1 MSDKSQ
7 CRQIRDLRMNAR
19 ESLPPRVREHLE
31 SCSDCRSEA
40 RLDEWIG
47 RAIGSMPV
55 AQADVSAAVMARIQ
69 AEPSRLAMAL
79 QGVALGILVLC
90 LGTLVSTSWPIVDG
104 FDPSFDPSFA
114 HGISESGV
122 KLIQQAVALAGHAV
136 LPITDAPGPPMVVLI
151 LVLAVLVALNLH
163 VALRPASARRET

>member
-1 MSDKSQ
+1 MSDKIQ

-19 ESLPPRVREHLE
+19 ESLSPRVREHLE

-40 RLDEWIG
+40 RLDEWLG

-69 AEPSRLAMAL
+69 TEPSRLAMAL

-90 LGTLVSTSWPIVDG
+90 LGTLVSTSWPILDG
-104 FDPSFDPSFA
+104 FDPSFA
-114 HGISESGV
+114 NGISESGV
-122 KLIQQAVALAGHAV
+122 KLIQQVVALAGTVV
-136 LPITDAPGPPMVVLI
+136 LPIPDAPGPPMVVLLLI
-151 LVLAVLVALNLH
+151 LAVLVALNVH
-163 VALRPASARRET
+163 VALRPPSVRRET